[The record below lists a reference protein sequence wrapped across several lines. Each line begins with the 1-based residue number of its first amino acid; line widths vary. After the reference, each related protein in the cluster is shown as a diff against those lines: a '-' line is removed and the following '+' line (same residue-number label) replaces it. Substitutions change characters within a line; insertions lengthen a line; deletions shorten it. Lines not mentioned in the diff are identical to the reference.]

1 MMSTQLTS
9 AFQTFEQI
17 QAIIQDNSAAYDRN
31 KTRGVPRPGSALLQ
45 GMVACGECGHKM
57 VVQYKRGTRYLCN
70 SLRQKYR
77 VPVCQHIPADAVD
90 AQVVEAF
97 FQALSTVELD
107 VYERAVAAQQ
117 AEEQQVTHAHQQHL
131 SRLRYETALAQRQF
145 VRVDPEN
152 RLVAASLEKRWEA
165 ALAELKQAEE
175 AAVCPVA
182 PSASLLSVPLELQTA
197 FKAIGQHLP
206 ALWQQGL
213 MTPQHKKALLRCLID
228 LVVVQRPSPE
238 WVQARI
244 VWRGGETTQLQ
255 IPVPVGALSDLA
267 GAQEMERIILQRSA
281 QGATDEVMASELTA
295 QGYRSPMHPFVLPST
310 VKIIRLK
317 QGQFQVRSQSHPR
330 RVAGALTL
338 SQIAKAL
345 DIAPHWI
352 DDRINNG
359 CIQITKDSQTNL
371 YLFPDDPATLE
382 QFKQLRAGTLKELR
396 FSKEHQDA

>member
-152 RLVAASLEKRWEA
+152 RLVAAALEKRWEA

-182 PSASLLSVPLELQTA
+182 PSASLLSLPPELQTA

-267 GAQEMERIILQRSA
+267 GAKAMERIILQRSA

-310 VKIIRLK
+310 VKSIPLK
-317 QGQFQVRSQSHPR
+317 IMPPQYHILGDLH
-330 RVAGALTL
+330 
-338 SQIAKAL
+338 
-345 DIAPHWI
+345 
-352 DDRINNG
+352 
-359 CIQITKDSQTNL
+359 
-371 YLFPDDPATLE
+371 
-382 QFKQLRAGTLKELR
+382 
-396 FSKEHQDA
+396 

>member
-1 MMSTQLTS
+1 LPPELQA
-9 AFQTFEQI
+9 AFQ
-17 QAIIQDNSAAYDRN
+17 
-31 KTRGVPRPGSALLQ
+31 
-45 GMVACGECGHKM
+45 
-57 VVQYKRGTRYLCN
+57 
-70 SLRQKYR
+70 
-77 VPVCQHIPADAVD
+77 
-90 AQVVEAF
+90 
-97 FQALSTVELD
+97 
-107 VYERAVAAQQ
+107 
-117 AEEQQVTHAHQQHL
+117 
-131 SRLRYETALAQRQF
+131 
-145 VRVDPEN
+145 
-152 RLVAASLEKRWEA
+152 
-165 ALAELKQAEE
+165 
-175 AAVCPVA
+175 
-182 PSASLLSVPLELQTA
+182 
-197 FKAIGQHLP
+197 AIGQHLP

-213 MTPQHKKALLRCLID
+213 ITQRHKKALLRCLID

-255 IPVPVGALSDLA
+255 IPVPVGALADLA
-267 GAQEMERIILQRSA
+267 GAQEMERIILQRSV

-317 QGQFQVRSQSHPR
+317 HGQFQVRSQSHPR

-352 DDRINNG
+352 YDRINNG

-382 QFKQLRAGTLKELR
+382 QFQQLRAGILKELR